1 MPLSELTLRRR
12 VMFHEVDSAGIV
24 HFSNYFRYMEE
35 AEHALWRD
43 GRPQH
48 RVARCQR
55 RLPRVS
61 AAFDYHRPLK
71 FEDEFDAR
79 IRIVSIREKSM
90 RYVCTL
96 TRGGEQIATGTITVV
111 CVSRDQDGVMKA
123 RPFHQ
128 TLPRRF
134 EVAAEAEASVDAGG
148 RTARSQSPGG
158 VSGASPLGV
167 AAEDRRAKSVLH
179 AQVSRR
185 LVLTSP
191 RCGFRSD
198 FGQLPLTTKAEL
210 NADQAA
216 NPPWGTALTEPL
228 ANYTRYCQTSSST
241 GRPLRWID
249 TNESWQWLLEC
260 WKAVYRGAGVKAGER
275 VFFPFSFGPFL
286 GFWAGFEAGPQIGLH
301 CVPGG
306 GMSSQIR
313 LSMIEAIG
321 ATVVCCTP
329 TYALRLA
336 EIAEHERR
344 KPLSEGTV
352 RTLIVAG
359 EPGGSIPATRERIER
374 SWGARVI
381 DHHGLTEV
389 GPVSFECLEAP
400 GSLHINEAEFIA
412 EVLDSQTGREVSD
425 GQTGELVITNLGR
438 TASPVI
444 RYRTGD
450 IVVRRSEPC
459 RCGRTWARLE
469 GGILSRAD
477 DMVNIRG
484 VNVYPVGIESVVRRL
499 TEVVEFRS
507 IVSRQG
513 SMRSLRLEIEVAPE
527 FEDSN
532 AVASRVAYHLREA
545 LGLSV
550 NVQVVESGT
559 LPRFE
564 MKANRFVVEA

>member
-1 MPLSELTLRRR
+1 MLEVEQLNRGRLAECQGRRLSELLRAIHGRNQFYTR
-12 VMFHEVDSAGIV
+12 KLNEAGLDLASLRFPED
-24 HFSNYFRYMEE
+24 FS
-35 AEHALWRD
+35 
-43 GRPQH
+43 
-48 RVARCQR
+48 
-55 RLPRVS
+55 
-61 AAFDYHRPLK
+61 K
-71 FEDEFDAR
+71 
-79 IRIVSIREKSM
+79 
-90 RYVCTL
+90 
-96 TRGGEQIATGTITVV
+96 
-111 CVSRDQDGVMKA
+111 
-123 RPFHQ
+123 
-128 TLPRRF
+128 
-134 EVAAEAEASVDAGG
+134 
-148 RTARSQSPGG
+148 
-158 VSGASPLGV
+158 
-167 AAEDRRAKSVLH
+167 
-179 AQVSRR
+179 
-185 LVLTSP
+185 
-191 RCGFRSD
+191 
-198 FGQLPLTTKAEL
+198 LPLTTKSEL

-249 TNESWQWLLEC
+249 TNESWHWLLEC
-260 WKAVYRGAGVKAGER
+260 WKAVYRGAHVRAGDR

-286 GFWAGFEAGPQIGLH
+286 GFWAGFEAGPQVGLH
-301 CVPGG
+301 CIPGG

-313 LSMIEAIG
+313 LSMIENIG

-336 EIAEHERR
+336 EIAEVERR
-344 KPLSEGTV
+344 RPLSEGTV
-352 RTLIVAG
+352 RMLIVAG

-389 GPVSFECLEAP
+389 GPVSFECWEAP

-412 EVLDSQTGREVSD
+412 EVIDPRSGDEVTD
-425 GQTGELVITNLGR
+425 GQTGELVLTNLGR

-450 IVVRRSEPC
+450 IVVRRSDPC
-459 RCGRTWARLE
+459 SCGRTWARLE

-499 TEVVEFRS
+499 PEVVEFRS
-507 IVSRQG
+507 VVSRQG

-532 AVASRVAYHLREA
+532 TVASRVAYHLREA

>member
-1 MPLSELTLRRR
+1 MLEVEQLDRSRLAEGQGRRLLELLAAIQGRNQFYTRKLQ
-12 VMFHEVDSAGIV
+12 DAGIDI
-24 HFSNYFRYMEE
+24 
-35 AEHALWRD
+35 D
-43 GRPQH
+43 GL
-48 RVARCQR
+48 
-55 RLPRVS
+55 RLPENFKR
-61 AAFDYHRPLK
+61 
-71 FEDEFDAR
+71 
-79 IRIVSIREKSM
+79 
-90 RYVCTL
+90 
-96 TRGGEQIATGTITVV
+96 
-111 CVSRDQDGVMKA
+111 
-123 RPFHQ
+123 
-128 TLPRRF
+128 
-134 EVAAEAEASVDAGG
+134 
-148 RTARSQSPGG
+148 
-158 VSGASPLGV
+158 
-167 AAEDRRAKSVLH
+167 
-179 AQVSRR
+179 
-185 LVLTSP
+185 
-191 RCGFRSD
+191 
-198 FGQLPLTTKAEL
+198 LPLTTKAEL

-228 ANYTRYCQTSSST
+228 SHYTRYCQTSSTT

-260 WKAVYRGAGVKAGER
+260 WKTVYRGARVTHSDR

-301 CVPGG
+301 CIPGG

-313 LSMIEAIG
+313 LSMIDTIG
-321 ATVVCCTP
+321 ATIVCCTP

-336 EIAEHERR
+336 EIAEHEKRP
-344 KPLSEGTV
+344 PLAQGTV
-352 RTLIVAG
+352 RMLIVAG

-389 GPVSFECLEAP
+389 GPVSFECWDAP
-400 GSLHINEAEFIA
+400 GSLHLNEAEFIA
-412 EVLDSQTGREVSD
+412 EVLDLRTGEEVED
-425 GQTGELVITNLGR
+425 GQTGELVLTNLGR

-450 IVVRRSEPC
+450 LVVRRSEPC
-459 RCGRTWARLE
+459 ACGRTWARLE
-469 GGILSRAD
+469 GGILGRAD

-499 TEVVEFRS
+499 PEVVEFRS
-507 IVSRQG
+507 VVSRHG

-550 NVQVVESGT
+550 NVLVVESGT

-564 MKANRFVVEA
+564 MKANRFVVES